1 MADLFFFRAGLNWG
15 SRALT
20 GFDMDKIGYVCP
32 LTIYRN
38 MSEIPKLKG
47 GEFLLR
53 KVDVQDIF
61 IPEEFDEQTQMIAQ
75 TCQDFLDTEIFPN
88 LDRIDQQEDGL
99 MAALLKKAGE
109 LGLLGLAVPEEYGGF
124 EQPFLTVMKANEVL
138 GAAHSY
144 SVAIMA
150 HTGIGTLPILYYGND
165 DQRSRYIPSL
175 ASGDLM
181 AAYCLTEPGAGSD
194 ANSGRT
200 KAVPS
205 ADGSYYILNGQKM
218 WITNGGFADIQTVFA
233 KIEND
238 RVLSAFIVERNW
250 EGVSMNPE
258 EKKMGIKGSSTR
270 QIFYNDVK
278 VPSENLL
285 GKRGEGFRIALN
297 ILHLGRIKLGAT
309 VVGGAKR
316 AILHSVNYANERKQ
330 FGKAIAE
337 FGAIKHKLA
346 QQVVRTF
353 ATESAIYRASKDIQ
367 DNIALMKSQGVE
379 HGRANIEGVA
389 DYAIECALL
398 KVYGSEAL
406 DFVVDEAVQIYGGM
420 GFSSETPVDRAYRDS
435 RINRIFEGTNEIN
448 RLLAVDTLLKKGM
461 KNEISLFE
469 QARNAYETRNEAL
482 GFGGKDYYAD
492 KEALVENLKKAVLM
506 LIPGISEA
514 FGRKLADEEEIL
526 MNMSDMLMQ
535 LYGLESTMLRV
546 KKLEALKGEEY
557 AAIYRDILDVLAH
570 DVAAIVHKAG
580 KDALVSFL
588 PVDAADD
595 QLIAIGKLCQLPA
608 VNVKEARRRIADK
621 LIEENRYCF

>member
-1 MADLFFFRAGLNWG
+1 
-15 SRALT
+15 
-20 GFDMDKIGYVCP
+20 
-32 LTIYRN
+32 
-38 MSEIPKLKG
+38 MSVIPKLKG
-47 GEFLLR
+47 GEFLIT
-53 KVDVQDIF
+53 KVDVQDVF
-61 IPEEFDEQTQMIAQ
+61 IPEEFDEQTNMIAQ

-88 LDRIDQQEDGL
+88 LERIDHQEEGL
-99 MAALLKKAGE
+99 MASLLKKAGE

-124 EQPFLTVMKANEVL
+124 EQPFLTVMRANEVL

-165 DQRSRYIPSL
+165 EQRAKYIPSL
-175 ASGDLM
+175 SSGDLM

-205 ADGSYYILNGQKM
+205 ADGTYYILNGQKM
-218 WITNGGFADIQTVFA
+218 WITNGGFADVQTVFA

-238 RVLSAFIVERNW
+238 RVLSAFIVERKW
-250 EGVSMNPE
+250 DGVSMNPE

-278 VPSENLL
+278 VPAENLL

-316 AILHSVNYANERKQ
+316 AILHSVNYANERRQ

-367 DNIALMKSQGVE
+367 DNIALMKSQGIE

-469 QARNAYETRNEAL
+469 QARIACESRHEAASLTNKGYFET
-482 GFGGKDYYAD
+482 
-492 KEALVENLKKAVLM
+492 KEAVVENLKKAALM

-526 MNMSDMLMQ
+526 MNLSDMLMQ
-535 LYGLESTMLRV
+535 IYGLESTMLRV
-546 KKLEALKGEEY
+546 NKLEQMKGGEY
-557 AAIYRDILDVLAH
+557 AAIYRDILDVLTH
-570 DVAAIVHKAG
+570 DVASAVLKAG
-580 KDALVSFL
+580 KDAMVSFL
-588 PVDAADD
+588 PQDAVEDHVVA
-595 QLIAIGKLCQLPA
+595 LNKLCNIPA
-608 VNVKEARRRIADK
+608 VNVKDSRRRIADK

>member
-1 MADLFFFRAGLNWG
+1 
-15 SRALT
+15 
-20 GFDMDKIGYVCP
+20 
-32 LTIYRN
+32 